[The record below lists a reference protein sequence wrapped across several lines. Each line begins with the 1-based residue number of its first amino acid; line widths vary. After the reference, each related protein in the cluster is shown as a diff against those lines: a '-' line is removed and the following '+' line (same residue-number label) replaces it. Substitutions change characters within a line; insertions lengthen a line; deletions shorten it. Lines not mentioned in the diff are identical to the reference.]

1 MTKTTKT
8 LFILRGLPGAGKST
22 FVRERLNG
30 LTPFALAPKGY
41 SPVSVSADHYFT
53 DLATGEYTF
62 DVTKLGPAH
71 ASAQVQLV
79 NALWSGRE
87 VVVVDNT
94 HTQAWEYKLA
104 LELGRAYA
112 YKVEIIDLFDGG
124 CSDEELAERNTHGV
138 PEAGITRMRERYEED
153 SRSPLPKA
161 RLRCPE
167 CDGTWS
173 APRNHGKTIKCPRCF
188 EVSPSFLVAGS
199 GREDE
204 YPEDRRPDEFVPA
217 AGRGH
222 VGVVRRAPHR
232 RVR

>member
-94 HTQAWEYKLA
+94 HTQAWA
-104 LELGRAYA
+104 
-112 YKVEIIDLFDGG
+112 
-124 CSDEELAERNTHGV
+124 HGV

-204 YPEDRRPDEFVPA
+204 YPED
-217 AGRGH
+217 
-222 VGVVRRAPHR
+222 
-232 RVR
+232 